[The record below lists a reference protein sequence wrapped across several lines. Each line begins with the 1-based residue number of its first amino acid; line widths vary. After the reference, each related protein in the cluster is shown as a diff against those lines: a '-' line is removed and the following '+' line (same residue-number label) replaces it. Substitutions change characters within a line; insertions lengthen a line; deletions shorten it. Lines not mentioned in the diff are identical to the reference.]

1 MSINTTAPLPLPRL
15 SFQSANFD
23 EACSTVGILCST
35 VERGSSLR
43 AGRGEVL
50 QNVRIG
56 CGLLQNLFSKRVK
69 KGTIKKKFKEVVN
82 NLWLAENQMDYK
94 IELNFQKINRY
105 PGERGGR
112 WFSSCSEGFGARRR
126 REGWRGGAAALWTPF
141 ESMKTRNSPS
151 PCSPLLNHSEWNTF
165 G

>member
-1 MSINTTAPLPLPRL
+1 MKPAPQWNIVLHSGEGGRREL
-15 SFQSANFD
+15 S
-23 EACSTVGILCST
+23 EGW
-35 VERGSSLR
+35 VEFKGF
-43 AGRGEVL
+43 GRGEVL

-56 CGLLQNLFSKRVK
+56 CGLLQNLFSKRIK
-69 KGTIKKKFKEVVN
+69 KGTIKKRFEEVVN

-94 IELNFQKINRY
+94 IEPKFQKINRF
-105 PGERGGR
+105 PGERGAR
-112 WFSSCSEGFGARRR
+112 WFWGCWEGFGARRR